1 MTVNK
6 IALSFVFF
14 LFFIGSAVFSQDLD
28 CTALG
33 LNDLKDLSQ
42 FKTCNQKSKTDLA
55 ARKEFIRVAFRNPE
69 LVSLEQQY
77 TRSAT
82 EKLFRLELLRLNRIP
97 DIKPR
102 DIAYAKAMIKF
113 VAEQKLK
120 DLFFA
125 LVGFLGN
132 PVGELRDA
140 AGIGIAKLED
150 DRIYPILANMLGA
163 ADPLERTYAVQ
174 TIYHLKDERTF
185 TFLTS
190 ALEDVE
196 ESIRYHAIQSLLEL
210 NDPQSISIFIDLLE
224 NDPEIEVKIKS
235 AQALGKIRNGSG
247 YNALTKM
254 ITHSSVN
261 LRKQVILSMIS
272 FNKVRSALVFSQ
284 RLPDEESNE
293 LKIQMI
299 KSMLSLKNSG
309 GGRGLRALLKKENNI
324 EVLQWSIYAAGQLRT
339 RAALNELMEITGHK
353 NPAIRAEAAM
363 ALKKLRAPRSVST
376 LLDLLEDENESYQV
390 RYSALLAIAEIDEP
404 GAYPALLNISIKT
417 QNKFLKIKIQ
427 DAFQQLLDGR
437 YGRRLNR

>member
-1 MTVNK
+1 MTRYN
-6 IALSFVFF
+6 IALIFAFF
-14 LFFIGSAVFSQDLD
+14 LFFSGSAVFSKDFD

-33 LNDLKDLSQ
+33 LNDLRDLSQ
-42 FKTCNQKSKTDLA
+42 FKTCNRESKEDLA
-55 ARKEFIRVAFRNPE
+55 ARKEFIRVAFENPE
-69 LVSLEQQY
+69 LVSLDQDY
-77 TRSAT
+77 TRSEI
-82 EKLFRLELLRLNRIP
+82 EKMIRIELLRLNRIP
-97 DIKPR
+97 DIKPT
-102 DIAYAKAMIKF
+102 DIAYVKAMIQF
-113 VAEQKLK
+113 VSEQQLN

-140 AGIGIAKLED
+140 AGIGIAKLKD

-163 ADPLERTYAVQ
+163 SDPLERTYAVQ

-210 NDPQSISIFIDLLE
+210 NDPQSVRIFIDLLE
-224 NDPEIEVKIKS
+224 NDPGIEVKIKS

-247 YNALTKM
+247 YNALTRM
-254 ITHSSVN
+254 ITHSSIS

-272 FNKVRSALVFSQ
+272 FNKVRSAMVFSR
-284 RLPDEESNE
+284 RLPEEESND
-293 LKIQMI
+293 LKIEMI

-309 GGRGLRALLKKENNI
+309 GGRGLRALLKQEKNI
-324 EVLQWSIYAAGQLRT
+324 EVLQWSIFAAGQLRT
-339 RAALNELMEITGHK
+339 RTVLNELIEITDHN

-363 ALKKLRAPRSVST
+363 ALKKLRATRSVST
-376 LLDLLEDENESYQV
+376 LLDLLENEEESYQV

-404 GAYPALLNISIKT
+404 GAYPVLLDISIKT
-417 QNKFLKIKIQ
+417 QNKFLKLRIQ
-427 DAFQQLLDGR
+427 EAFQALLTGR
-437 YGRRLNR
+437 YGKRLNR